1 MRGPWV
7 SVDVACRRACG
18 WGVPSPRPTAQS
30 IGGAPGG
37 LCERTRPVAGHGMA
51 PDTIVVHLAPG
62 LAATG
67 NVPVIDSAAISTPC
81 GHRWCQNVS
90 KGLRMALRGSWEYLR
105 VMAPRRYAP
114 ATRDREASRHGWAE
128 DPESPGPLAIL
139 PICDF
144 PGPGVLWGTPL

>member
-1 MRGPWV
+1 M
-7 SVDVACRRACG
+7 
-18 WGVPSPRPTAQS
+18 
-30 IGGAPGG
+30 
-37 LCERTRPVAGHGMA
+37 AGHGMA

-90 KGLRMALRGSWEYLR
+90 EGLRMTLRGSWEYLR
-105 VMAPRRYAP
+105 VMASRRYAP
-114 ATRDREASRHGWAE
+114 ATRDREASRHGLAE

-144 PGPGVLWGTPL
+144 PAPGVLLGTPL